1 MMWKSHLAEQKKL
14 LDDANKEL
22 AENENNEDAAIE
34 SKVEEVPDFE

>member
-1 MMWKSHLAEQKKL
+1 MMCKGHLAEQKKL

-22 AENENNEDAAIE
+22 AEAENNEDAAIE